1 MTRKPLLH
9 TKVTVKL
16 RKSEYREEWYLVVE
30 SYPIRKPDG
39 GKPGR
44 IIESVNRIITTP
56 IWDTT
61 AITGIDA
68 DGNYKY
74 KPKRDTNGIIQCT
87 SRLDREACIYADKV
101 RALRQ
106 QEYDTAVVYS
116 DREQEMI
123 AQNERMEQD
132 FIAYFNSIIYKV
144 HPNSSNSIIV
154 NWTRVGKLLSIFSEG
169 KPIPFRK
176 INVKLLEDL
185 KLFMLTA
192 PQGGNK
198 KGTLS
203 QNSAATYFSI
213 VKAGLHRAFI
223 DEYLTVDI
231 AAKVKGI
238 PELKVKRETLT
249 LEEAELLAQTPC
261 ENEVLKRAFF
271 FAILTGIRL
280 CDIHE
285 LTWGEIQKTSTGWR
299 VDFTQRKTHV
309 VDYLPINEQA
319 YSLCGEPGEHDQQI
333 FAGLTGSSWIS
344 RPLKKWI
351 AASGIKKHITFH
363 CSRHTFATLQL
374 ENGTDIFVV
383 KGMLGHTNVKTTQIY
398 AHIVDKSKRNAA
410 EVLQIDGLNTSN
422 ESLVD
427 AKVI

>member
-1 MTRKPLLH
+1 MRKPLLH

-116 DREQEMI
+116 YREQEMI

-410 EVLQIDGLNTSN
+410 EVLQIDGLNTSS
-422 ESLVD
+422 ESLDD

>member
-1 MTRKPLLH
+1 MRKPLLH

-74 KPKRDTNGIIQCT
+74 KPKRDTNGIILCT

-261 ENEVLKRAFF
+261 ENGVLKRAFF

-422 ESLVD
+422 ESLDD

>member
-1 MTRKPLLH
+1 MRKPLLH

-30 SYPIRKPDG
+30 SYPVRKPDG

-154 NWTRVGKLLSIFSEG
+154 NWTRVGKLLSIYSEG
-169 KPIPFRK
+169 KPIPFKK
-176 INVKLLEDL
+176 ISVKLLEDL
-185 KLFMLTA
+185 KLFMLSA
-192 PQGGNK
+192 PMGGNK
-198 KGTLS
+198 PGTLS
-203 QNSAATYFSI
+203 QNSASTYFSI

-231 AAKVKGI
+231 SAKVKGI
-238 PELKVKRETLT
+238 PEIKVKRETLT
-249 LEEAELLAQTPC
+249 LEEAKMLATTPC

-271 FAILTGIRL
+271 FAVLTGIRL

-285 LTWGEIQKTSTGWR
+285 LTWGEIVETASGKR
-299 VDFTQRKTHV
+299 VDFTQRKTHI
-309 VDYLPINEQA
+309 VDYLPISEQA
-319 YSLCGEPGEHDQQI
+319 FSLCGEPQKPERHI
-333 FAGLTGSSWIS
+333 FEGLTGSSWIS
-344 RPLKKWI
+344 RPLKKWMK
-351 AASGIKKHITFH
+351 AAGITKNITFH

-374 ENGTDIFVV
+374 ENDTNIYTVMS
-383 KGMLGHTNVKTTQIY
+383 MLGHTNVKTTQIY

-410 EVLQIDGLNTSN
+410 DVIQIEGLDTSN
-422 ESLVD
+422 IN
-427 AKVI
+427 K

>member
-1 MTRKPLLH
+1 MRKPLLH

-39 GKPGR
+39 DKPGR

-422 ESLVD
+422 ESLDD

>member
-1 MTRKPLLH
+1 MRKPLLH

-74 KPKRDTNGIIQCT
+74 KPKRDTNGIILCT

-299 VDFTQRKTHV
+299 VDFTQRKTHI

-422 ESLVD
+422 ESLD
-427 AKVI
+427 DEKVI

>member
-1 MTRKPLLH
+1 MRKPLLH

-280 CDIHE
+280 CDTHE

-422 ESLVD
+422 ESLDD

>member
-1 MTRKPLLH
+1 MRKPLLH

-106 QEYDTAVVYS
+106 LEYDTAVVYS

-383 KGMLGHTNVKTTQIY
+383 KSMLGHTNVKTTQIY

-422 ESLVD
+422 ESLDD

>member
-1 MTRKPLLH
+1 MRKPLLH

-363 CSRHTFATLQL
+363 CSRHTFATRQL

-410 EVLQIDGLNTSN
+410 EALQIDGLNTSN
-422 ESLVD
+422 ESLDD

>member
-1 MTRKPLLH
+1 MRKPLLH

-16 RKSEYREEWYLVVE
+16 RKSGYREEWYLVVE
-30 SYPIRKPDG
+30 SYPILKPDG

-61 AITGIDA
+61 AITSIDA
-68 DGNYKY
+68 EGNYKY

-116 DREQEMI
+116 YREQEMI

-344 RPLKKWI
+344 RPLKKCI

-422 ESLVD
+422 ESLDD

>member
-1 MTRKPLLH
+1 MRKPLLH

-319 YSLCGEPGEHDQQI
+319 YSLCGERREPNQRVFE
-333 FAGLTGSSWIS
+333 GLTGSSWIS

-351 AASGIKKHITFH
+351 EASGIKKHITFH

-374 ENGTDIFVV
+374 ERDTDIYTI

-410 EVLQIDGLNTSN
+410 D
-422 ESLVD
+422 
-427 AKVI
+427 VIHIENLTPTNDDIERVPDN

>member
-1 MTRKPLLH
+1 MRKPLLH

-398 AHIVDKSKRNAA
+398 AHIVDKSKRNSA

-422 ESLVD
+422 ESLD
-427 AKVI
+427 DEKVI

>member
-1 MTRKPLLH
+1 MRKPLLH

-74 KPKRDTNGIIQCT
+74 KPKRDTNGIILCT
-87 SRLDREACIYADKV
+87 SRLDREACVYADKV

-116 DREQEMI
+116 YREQEMI

-422 ESLVD
+422 ESLDD

>member
-1 MTRKPLLH
+1 MRKPLLH

-74 KPKRDTNGIIQCT
+74 KPKRYTNGIIQCT

-422 ESLVD
+422 ESLDD

>member
-1 MTRKPLLH
+1 MRKPLLH

-363 CSRHTFATLQL
+363 WRRHTFATLQL

-422 ESLVD
+422 ESLDD

>member
-1 MTRKPLLH
+1 MRKPLLH

-74 KPKRDTNGIIQCT
+74 KPKRDTNGIILCT

-344 RPLKKWI
+344 RPQKKWI

-410 EVLQIDGLNTSN
+410 EALQIDGLNTSN
-422 ESLVD
+422 ESLDD

>member
-1 MTRKPLLH
+1 MRKPLLH

-106 QEYDTAVVYS
+106 LEYDTAVVYS

-351 AASGIKKHITFH
+351 VASGIKKHITFH
-363 CSRHTFATLQL
+363 VARHTFATLQL

-383 KGMLGHTNVKTTQIY
+383 KGMLGHTNVKI
-398 AHIVDKSKRNAA
+398 
-410 EVLQIDGLNTSN
+410 
-422 ESLVD
+422 
-427 AKVI
+427 

>member
-1 MTRKPLLH
+1 MRKPLLH

-74 KPKRDTNGIIQCT
+74 KPKRDTNGIILCT

-123 AQNERMEQD
+123 AQNERMKQD

-422 ESLVD
+422 ESLDD

>member
-1 MTRKPLLH
+1 MRKPLLH

-56 IWDTT
+56 IWDIT

-116 DREQEMI
+116 DREQEII

-410 EVLQIDGLNTSN
+410 EVLQIEGLNTSN
-422 ESLVD
+422 ESLDD

>member
-1 MTRKPLLH
+1 MRKPLLH

-238 PELKVKRETLT
+238 PELKVKRETLS

-410 EVLQIDGLNTSN
+410 EVLQIEGLNTSN
-422 ESLVD
+422 ESLDD

>member
-1 MTRKPLLH
+1 MRKPLLH

-319 YSLCGEPGEHDQQI
+319 YSLCGERREPNQRVFE
-333 FAGLTGSSWIS
+333 GLTGSSWIS

-351 AASGIKKHITFH
+351 EASGIKKHITFH

-374 ENGTDIFVV
+374 ERDTDIYTI

-410 EVLQIDGLNTSN
+410 DVIHIENLTPTNDDI
-422 ESLVD
+422 ESVP
-427 AKVI
+427 AI

>member
-1 MTRKPLLH
+1 MRKPLLH

-30 SYPIRKPDG
+30 SYPVRKPDG

-87 SRLDREACIYADKV
+87 SRLDKEACIYADKV

-154 NWTRVGKLLSIFSEG
+154 NWTRVGKLLSIYSEG
-169 KPIPFRK
+169 KPIPFKK
-176 INVKLLEDL
+176 ISVKLLEDL
-185 KLFMLTA
+185 KLFMLSA
-192 PQGGNK
+192 PMGGNK
-198 KGTLS
+198 PGTLS
-203 QNSAATYFSI
+203 QNSASTYFSI
-213 VKAGLHRAFI
+213 VKAGLHRVFI

-231 AAKVKGI
+231 SAKVKGI
-238 PELKVKRETLT
+238 PEIKVKRETLT
-249 LEEAELLAQTPC
+249 LEEAKMLATTPC

-271 FAILTGIRL
+271 FAVLTGIRL

-285 LTWGEIQKTSTGWR
+285 LTWGEIVETASGKR
-299 VDFTQRKTHV
+299 VDFTQRKTHI
-309 VDYLPINEQA
+309 VDYLPISEQA
-319 YSLCGEPGEHDQQI
+319 FSLCGEPQEPERHI
-333 FAGLTGSSWIS
+333 FEGLTGSSWIS
-344 RPLKKWI
+344 RPLKKWMK
-351 AASGIKKHITFH
+351 AAGITKNITFH

-374 ENGTDIFVV
+374 ENDTNIYTVMS
-383 KGMLGHTNVKTTQIY
+383 MLGHTNVKTTQIY
-398 AHIVDKSKRNAA
+398 AHIVDKSKRNATD
-410 EVLQIDGLNTSN
+410 VIQIEGLDTSN
-422 ESLVD
+422 IN
-427 AKVI
+427 K

>member
-1 MTRKPLLH
+1 MRKPLLH

-56 IWDTT
+56 IWDIT

-68 DGNYKY
+68 DGNYKF

-87 SRLDREACIYADKV
+87 SRLDREACVYADKV

-410 EVLQIDGLNTSN
+410 EVLQIEGLNTSN
-422 ESLVD
+422 ESLDD

>member
-1 MTRKPLLH
+1 MRKPLLH

-383 KGMLGHTNVKTTQIY
+383 KGMLGNTNVKTTQIY

-422 ESLVD
+422 ESLDD

>member
-1 MTRKPLLH
+1 MRKPLLH

-116 DREQEMI
+116 DREQEII

-410 EVLQIDGLNTSN
+410 EALQIDGLNTSN
-422 ESLVD
+422 ESLDD

>member
-1 MTRKPLLH
+1 MRKPLLH

-74 KPKRDTNGIIQCT
+74 KPKRDTNGIILCT

-333 FAGLTGSSWIS
+333 FAGLTCSSWIS
-344 RPLKKWI
+344 CPLKKWI

-410 EVLQIDGLNTSN
+410 EALQIDGLNTSN
-422 ESLVD
+422 ESLDD

>member
-1 MTRKPLLH
+1 MRKPLLH

-410 EVLQIDGLNTSN
+410 EALQIDGLNTSN
-422 ESLVD
+422 ESLD
-427 AKVI
+427 AAKVI

>member
-1 MTRKPLLH
+1 MH

-74 KPKRDTNGIIQCT
+74 KPKRDTNGIILCT

-410 EVLQIDGLNTSN
+410 EVLQIEGLNTSN
-422 ESLVD
+422 ESLDD

>member
-1 MTRKPLLH
+1 MRKPLLH

-319 YSLCGEPGEHDQQI
+319 YSLCGEPGEHDLQI

-410 EVLQIDGLNTSN
+410 EALQIDGLNTSN
-422 ESLVD
+422 ESLDD

>member
-1 MTRKPLLH
+1 MRKPLLH

-61 AITGIDA
+61 TITGIDA

-74 KPKRDTNGIIQCT
+74 KPKRDTNGIILCT

-422 ESLVD
+422 ESLDD

>member
-1 MTRKPLLH
+1 MRKPLLH

-319 YSLCGEPGEHDQQI
+319 YSLCGERREPNQRVFE
-333 FAGLTGSSWIS
+333 GLTGSSWIS

-351 AASGIKKHITFH
+351 EASGIKKHITFH

-374 ENGTDIFVV
+374 ERDTDIYTI

-410 EVLQIDGLNTSN
+410 D
-422 ESLVD
+422 
-427 AKVI
+427 VIHIENLTPTNDDIECVPDI

>member
-1 MTRKPLLH
+1 MRKPLLH

-30 SYPIRKPDG
+30 SYPVRKPDG

-154 NWTRVGKLLSIFSEG
+154 NWTRVGKLLSIYSEG
-169 KPIPFRK
+169 KPIPFKK
-176 INVKLLEDL
+176 ISVKLLEDL
-185 KLFMLTA
+185 KLFMLSA
-192 PQGGNK
+192 PMGGNK
-198 KGTLS
+198 PGTLS
-203 QNSAATYFSI
+203 QNSASTYFSI

-231 AAKVKGI
+231 SAKVKGI
-238 PELKVKRETLT
+238 PEIKVKRETLT
-249 LEEAELLAQTPC
+249 LEEAKMLATTPC

-271 FAILTGIRL
+271 FAVLTGIRL

-285 LTWGEIQKTSTGWR
+285 LTWGEIVETASGKR
-299 VDFTQRKTHV
+299 VDFTQRKTHI
-309 VDYLPINEQA
+309 VDYLPISEQA
-319 YSLCGEPGEHDQQI
+319 FSLCGEPQEPDRHI
-333 FAGLTGSSWIS
+333 FEGLTGSSWIS
-344 RPLKKWI
+344 RPLKKWMK
-351 AASGIKKHITFH
+351 AAGITTKNITFH

-374 ENGTDIFVV
+374 ENDTNIYTVMS
-383 KGMLGHTNVKTTQIY
+383 MLGHTNVKTTQIY

-410 EVLQIDGLNTSN
+410 DVIQIEGLDTSN
-422 ESLVD
+422 IN
-427 AKVI
+427 K

>member
-1 MTRKPLLH
+1 MRKSLLH

-68 DGNYKY
+68 EGNYKY

-410 EVLQIDGLNTSN
+410 EALQIDGLNTSN
-422 ESLVD
+422 DSLDD

>member
-1 MTRKPLLH
+1 MRKPLLH

-68 DGNYKY
+68 DGKYKY
-74 KPKRDTNGIIQCT
+74 KPKRDTNGIILCT

-410 EVLQIDGLNTSN
+410 EALQIDGLNTSN
-422 ESLVD
+422 ESLDD
-427 AKVI
+427 AKVT